1 MKKIFHTK
9 KNHLILS
16 FFAVA
21 LFFSYTFTFLPVFA
35 SENKDKNNKIQITAD
50 NLNIKNKEN
59 SAEFSGNV
67 QASGENFTITA
78 DNLKIYYKKDAADN
92 VNSTDNKS
100 IDKIVASGNVLVT
113 ADGKIATSENVQ
125 YTTKDQILV
134 LTGEKVTF
142 TDGNNSVTGSKIIFN
157 RITGNVK
164 VKRNIAKRVTAILY
178 SENKTDTSGVL
189 THPESDEDKT
199 EFKTHLKQS
208 DVSAETDM
216 ELNRNKVPVPAA
228 LGMAETMD
236 ITGKGIL
243 HKKGED
249 APVIEDVRVVNLK
262 KIIAFAPFENKT
274 PFTISGF
281 DKKFYTGL
289 MEILTRQCP
298 DYIFQMPGDKN
309 YPLFL
314 KQLSKNASM
323 GIDQD
328 FLSEKGKKNG
338 LNAIITGVLT
348 NIYTDENN
356 GGLFRKSKKTVN
368 ISIEAVVHDM
378 NTRAKILNKNFIY
391 KLDIDKSHG
400 EKIMSSQL
408 INIDLFKND
417 FIKKVHKTG
426 KEMAKGLNSL
436 PWMGL
441 MTSNGENNITIFS
454 GKNAGLVPGNTLK
467 VYSIKSIKGFQNSN
481 FLMPGDKKGEIKI
494 VSVGTDTSKGVLI
507 SGIFKDKEYFVK
519 PDLK

>member
-1 MKKIFHTK
+1 VKKIFHTK
-9 KNHLILS
+9 KNHLTLS
-16 FFAVA
+16 FFAIA
-21 LFFSYTFTFLPVFA
+21 LFFTYALTFLPVFA
-35 SENKDKNNKIQITAD
+35 SENQEKNNKIQITAD
-50 NLNIKNKEN
+50 NLNIKSKEN

-100 IDKIVASGNVLVT
+100 IDKIVASGNVLVA

-134 LTGEKVTF
+134 LTGKEVTF

-164 VKRNIAKRVTAILY
+164 VKRDIAKRVTAILY
-178 SENKTDTSGVL
+178 SNDKTDTSGDL
-189 THPESDEDKT
+189 THLESDKDKT
-199 EFKTHLKQS
+199 EVKAPLKQS
-208 DVSAETDM
+208 EASAETDM
-216 ELNRNKVPVPAA
+216 ESNLNKVPVPTA
-228 LGMAETMD
+228 LGMAETLD

-249 APVIEDVRVVNLK
+249 APAIEDVRVINLK

-289 MEILTRQCP
+289 MEILSRQCP

-314 KQLSKNASM
+314 KQLSKDTSM

-328 FLSEKGKKNG
+328 LLSEKGRKNG
-338 LNAIITGVLT
+338 LNAIITGALT
-348 NIYTDENN
+348 NIYTDEDS
-356 GGLFRKSKKTVN
+356 GGLLRKSKKTVN
-368 ISIEAVVHDM
+368 ISMEAVVHDI
-378 NTRAKILNKNFIY
+378 NTRAKILNKNFVY
-391 KLDIDKSHG
+391 KLNIDKSHR

-408 INIDLFKND
+408 INMDLFKKD
-417 FIKKVHKTG
+417 FIKNVHKAG
-426 KEMAKGLNSL
+426 KEMAKGLNNL
-436 PWMGL
+436 PWMGF
-441 MTSNGENNITIFS
+441 MTSQGEDNITIFS
-454 GKNAGLVPGNTLK
+454 GENAGLVPGNILK

-481 FLMPGDKKGEIKI
+481 FLMPGDKTGEIKLI
-494 VSVGTDTSKGVLI
+494 SVGTDTSKGVLI
-507 SGIFKDKEYFVK
+507 SGSFKDKEYFVK
-519 PDLK
+519 PN